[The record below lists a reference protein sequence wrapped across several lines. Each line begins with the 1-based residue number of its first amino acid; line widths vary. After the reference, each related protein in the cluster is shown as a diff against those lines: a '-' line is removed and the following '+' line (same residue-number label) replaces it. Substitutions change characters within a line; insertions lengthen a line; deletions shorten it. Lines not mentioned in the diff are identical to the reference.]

1 MDFVV
6 FAILSMVSSSLLAM
20 PFITIGNSGQFS
32 RRMLSSVKYAKTHP
46 TNFMMPK
53 FRHYRS
59 SKPGTTVKEP
69 IPSRSALESEMAV
82 ILSSSESS

>member
-20 PFITIGNSGQFS
+20 PFLTVGSSGQFS
-32 RRMLSSVKYAKTHP
+32 HRMFSSVKYAKTHSN
-46 TNFMMPK
+46 NFMMAK

-59 SKPGTTVKEP
+59 SKPGTTVTEP
-69 IPSRSALESEMAV
+69 IPSRSALDREMAV